1 MNFSVVGSCGCAV
14 TLVIFDMFKLRFESR
29 GVLSICFQKSKSSPA
44 FQQQKLK
51 HVNPNGSRVS
61 AKKEYFKIIV
71 RAFKKYSVRLF
82 VLWFYLVVT
91 PSGS

>member
-61 AKKEYFKIIV
+61 AKKNILKLLCVHLKSTVCVCLSYGFI
-71 RAFKKYSVRLF
+71 
-82 VLWFYLVVT
+82 WW
-91 PSGS
+91 